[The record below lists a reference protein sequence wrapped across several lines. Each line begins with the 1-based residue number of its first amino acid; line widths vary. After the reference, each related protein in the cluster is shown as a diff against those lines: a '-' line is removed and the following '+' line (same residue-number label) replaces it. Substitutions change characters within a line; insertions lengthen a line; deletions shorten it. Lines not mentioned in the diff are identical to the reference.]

1 MPKEFREQNQILTFS
16 VLIMAIIAS
25 AFAFYYAR
33 TVLIPFVLAMLL
45 KTLITPII
53 EFQINKLR
61 VYRLVA
67 VPIAIVIVVCFFIII
82 LPPLFNSIRSFLL
95 NASDYQDRVIIF
107 VDFILRWIQEK
118 TNIDLDIM
126 LIEESIK
133 DLPFLDWTS
142 ELLGHTAHFFET
154 FFIILVIL
162 LFLVIGDSNKK
173 KTQIWHEIDHSVKKY
188 ISTKFIIASGTAVI
202 FGLTYWFLELE
213 LALVF
218 ASLTFFLSFI
228 PVFGAV
234 IAVILPIPVAFI
246 QYTSATPI
254 ILIILI
260 PTIAKFIIGDF
271 IEPKL
276 IGSALKLHPV
286 TIILS
291 LIFWGILWGVVG
303 VFLAAPITAIIKIS
317 FEKFDTTLPFA
328 RLLEG
333 NIHHLR
339 D

>member
-107 VDFILRWIQEK
+107 IDFILRWIQEK

>member
-1 MPKEFREQNQILTFS
+1 MPNERTEQNQILTFS
-16 VLIMAIIAS
+16 VLIIAFV
-25 AFAFYYAR
+25 ACGFAFYYAK
-33 TVLIPFVLAMLL
+33 TVLVPFVLAMLL

-53 EFQINKLR
+53 DFQINKLK
-61 VYRLVA
+61 VYRFVA
-67 VPIAIVIVVCFFIII
+67 VPIAIIIVICFFIII

-95 NASDYQDRVIIF
+95 NASDYQDRMIIF
-107 VDFILRWIQEK
+107 IDFILRWLQEK
-118 TNIDLDIM
+118 FNIDLDIM

-133 DLPFLDWTS
+133 DLPFLEWTS

-162 LFLVIGDSNKK
+162 LFLILGDSGKK
-173 KTQIWHEIDHSVKKY
+173 KTKIWQEIDYSVKKY
-188 ISTKFIIASGTAVI
+188 ISTKFIIASVTAAI
-202 FGLTYWFLELE
+202 FGSTYWFLDLE
-213 LALVF
+213 LAIVF

-234 IAVILPIPVAFI
+234 IAVVLPIPVAFI
-246 QYTSATPI
+246 QYTSPLPI

-271 IEPKL
+271 IEPKVL
-276 IGSALKLHPV
+276 GSALKLHPV

-317 FEKFDTTLPFA
+317 LEKFETTLPFA

-333 NIHHLR
+333 NLHHQR
-339 D
+339 N

>member
-1 MPKEFREQNQILTFS
+1 MPNERTEQNQILTFS
-16 VLIMAIIAS
+16 VLIIAFI
-25 AFAFYYAR
+25 ACGFAFYYAR

-53 EFQINKLR
+53 DFQINKLR
-61 VYRLVA
+61 VYRLIA
-67 VPIAIVIVVCFFIII
+67 VPVAIVIVICFFVIT
-82 LPPLFNSIRSFLL
+82 LPPLFNSIRSFLV
-95 NASDYQDRVIIF
+95 NASEYQDRMIIF
-107 VDFILRWIQEK
+107 IDFILRWLQEK
-118 TNIDLDIM
+118 FNIDLDIM

-133 DLPFLDWTS
+133 DLPFLEWTS
-142 ELLGHTAHFFET
+142 GLLGHTAHFFET

-162 LFLVIGDSNKK
+162 LFLVIGDSGKK
-173 KTQIWHEIDHSVKKY
+173 KTQIWQEIDYSVKKY
-188 ISTKFIIASGTAVI
+188 ISSKFIIASGTAAI
-202 FGLTYWFLELE
+202 FGFTYWFLELE
-213 LALVF
+213 LAIVF

-234 IAVILPIPVAFI
+234 IAVVLPIPVAFI
-246 QYTSATPI
+246 QYTSPLPI

-260 PTIAKFIIGDF
+260 PTIVKFIIGDF
-271 IEPKL
+271 IEPKI

-291 LIFWGILWGVVG
+291 LIFWGILWGVIG

-317 FEKFDTTLPFA
+317 FEKFETTLPFA
-328 RLLEG
+328 RILEG

>member
-1 MPKEFREQNQILTFS
+1 MPNGRTEQNQILTFS
-16 VLIMAIIAS
+16 VLIIAFI
-25 AFAFYYAR
+25 ACGFAFYYAK

-53 EFQINKLR
+53 DFQINKLR
-61 VYRLVA
+61 VYRLIA
-67 VPIAIVIVVCFFIII
+67 VPIAIVIVICFFVII

-95 NASDYQDRVIIF
+95 NASDYQDRMIIF
-107 VDFILRWIQEK
+107 IDFILRWLQEK
-118 TNIDLDIM
+118 FNIDLDIM

-133 DLPFLDWTS
+133 DLPFLEWTS

-162 LFLVIGDSNKK
+162 LFLIIGESHKE
-173 KTQIWHEIDHSVKKY
+173 KTQIWKEIDQSVKKY
-188 ISTKFIIASGTAVI
+188 ISTKFIIASGTAI
-202 FGLTYWFLELE
+202 LFGTTYWILDLE
-213 LALVF
+213 LAIVF
-218 ASLTFFLSFI
+218 ASLTFFLTFI

-246 QYTSATPI
+246 QYTTPLPI
-254 ILIILI
+254 VLIIVI
-260 PTIAKFIIGDF
+260 PTIYKIIIGDF
-271 IEPKL
+271 LEPKL

-291 LIFWGILWGVVG
+291 LIFWGMLWGIIG
-303 VFLAAPITAIIKIS
+303 VLLAAPITAILKIS
-317 FEKFDTTLPFA
+317 FEKFDSTLPFA

-333 NIHHLR
+333 NIHLKN
-339 D
+339 

>member
-1 MPKEFREQNQILTFS
+1 MPKQYAEQNQILTFS
-16 VLIMAIIAS
+16 VLIIAFIAS
-25 AFAFYYAR
+25 AFAFYYAK

-53 EFQINKLR
+53 DFQINKLR

-67 VPIAIVIVVCFFIII
+67 VPIAIVIVVCFFVII

-107 VDFILRWIQEK
+107 IDFILRWFQEK
-118 TNIDLDIM
+118 LNIDLDIM

-162 LFLVIGDSNKK
+162 LFLVIGDSGKK
-173 KTQIWHEIDHSVKKY
+173 KTQIWEQIDHSVKKY
-188 ISTKFIIASGTAVI
+188 ISTKFIIASVTAVI
-202 FGLTYWFLELE
+202 FGFTYWFLELE
-213 LALVF
+213 LAVVF
-218 ASLTFFLSFI
+218 ASLTFFLTFI

-234 IAVILPIPVAFI
+234 IAIVLPIPVAFI

-260 PTIAKFIIGDF
+260 PTIAKIIIGDF

-276 IGSALKLHPV
+276 IGSALKLHSV

-291 LIFWGILWGVVG
+291 LIFWGILWGVIG

-317 FEKFDTTLPFA
+317 FEKFETTLPFA

>member
-1 MPKEFREQNQILTFS
+1 MPKEFGEQNQILTFS

-107 VDFILRWIQEK
+107 IDFILRWIQEK